1 MKKSLSAIFCLV
13 IMLSLSV
20 PVSASAFDS
29 SNYASSNSSAVAQ
42 SQYEMLMDS
51 FGFDSSLSDIVYPS
65 NYGGAYINSEGA
77 LVVMQTNSISSSSRG
92 GNFASVLNEAGSFI
106 LDTVSYSYNELN
118 SLKSEIDDACL
129 SFQSNPSAFS
139 DDQANLLNSISF
151 FYISQKDNS
160 IIVGITD
167 LNDSKRN
174 SFLDMFGASDAYML
188 IEGLHTTTTASLKP
202 GGDIVSPAG
211 PLSIGWPVYFY
222 DENDNVCRG
231 FVSAGHAYS
240 TGDSATL
247 NGMTIGVCVDSA
259 FSGRNDAALIK
270 ITNSNYS
277 MSDVVNCCSVS
288 TSALQKSSPH
298 FDDVPSSYWAYDA
311 IMEAAE
317 AGIVFGFGDGTFQPN
332 SPVTYAQ
339 FSALLGRA
347 FYPSELDFSDY
358 DSWYEP
364 YTIVLSE
371 HNVLLNLESDKLDN
385 SLSIFDMAQLLYNV
399 LVDYCIFSPSDPP
412 FISSLDNLH
421 LLDNIPSEYHSAI
434 RTIYSLGLLDD
445 FFDLFSTGD
454 IRISRAQ
461 ACIVINRLS
470 SYLTPGNKTTL
481 SGLIIGGQLTVSETT
496 PIDAKI
502 LLSNA
507 GCDLFSYS
515 AILALKYYK
524 EGSWVDIPFNSPDNT
539 VSEVAILHQLMPG
552 QEKVFTFDLS
562 YYYGSISEGYYKL
575 EIVLTQNGKNYSLS
589 DIFFISN

>member
-1 MKKSLSAIFCLV
+1 MKKSLSATFCLV

-139 DDQANLLNSISF
+139 DDQANLLN
-151 FYISQKDNS
+151 
-160 IIVGITD
+160 
-167 LNDSKRN
+167 
-174 SFLDMFGASDAYML
+174 
-188 IEGLHTTTTASLKP
+188 
-202 GGDIVSPAG
+202 
-211 PLSIGWPVYFY
+211 
-222 DENDNVCRG
+222 
-231 FVSAGHAYS
+231 
-240 TGDSATL
+240 
-247 NGMTIGVCVDSA
+247 
-259 FSGRNDAALIK
+259 
-270 ITNSNYS
+270 
-277 MSDVVNCCSVS
+277 
-288 TSALQKSSPH
+288 

-507 GCDLFSYS
+507 GCDVFSYS

>member
-259 FSGRNDAALIK
+259 
-270 ITNSNYS
+270 
-277 MSDVVNCCSVS
+277 
-288 TSALQKSSPH
+288 LQKSSPH

-507 GCDLFSYS
+507 GCDVFSYS

>member
-277 MSDVVNCCSVS
+277 MSDVVNVSNHTLSNDKYMLVSEGSTIYKVGS
-288 TSALQKSSPH
+288 TSGYRS
-298 FDDVPSSYWAYDA
+298 
-311 IMEAAE
+311 
-317 AGIVFGFGDGTFQPN
+317 GT
-332 SPVTYAQ
+332 VT
-339 FSALLGRA
+339 STNGSVTSRK
-347 FYPSELDFSDY
+347 D
-358 DSWYEP
+358 
-364 YTIVLSE
+364 I
-371 HNVLLNLESDKLDN
+371 
-385 SLSIFDMAQLLYNV
+385 
-399 LVDYCIFSPSDPP
+399 
-412 FISSLDNLH
+412 IS
-421 LLDNIPSEYHSAI
+421 
-434 RTIYSLGLLDD
+434 
-445 FFDLFSTGD
+445 
-454 IRISRAQ
+454 
-461 ACIVINRLS
+461 
-470 SYLTPGNKTTL
+470 
-481 SGLIIGGQLTVSETT
+481 
-496 PIDAKI
+496 
-502 LLSNA
+502 
-507 GCDLFSYS
+507 
-515 AILALKYYK
+515 
-524 EGSWVDIPFNSPDNT
+524 
-539 VSEVAILHQLMPG
+539 
-552 QEKVFTFDLS
+552 
-562 YYYGSISEGYYKL
+562 
-575 EIVLTQNGKNYSLS
+575 
-589 DIFFISN
+589 

>member
-106 LDTVSYSYNELN
+106 LDTVSYSY
-118 SLKSEIDDACL
+118 
-129 SFQSNPSAFS
+129 
-139 DDQANLLNSISF
+139 
-151 FYISQKDNS
+151 
-160 IIVGITD
+160 
-167 LNDSKRN
+167 
-174 SFLDMFGASDAYML
+174 
-188 IEGLHTTTTASLKP
+188 
-202 GGDIVSPAG
+202 
-211 PLSIGWPVYFY
+211 
-222 DENDNVCRG
+222 
-231 FVSAGHAYS
+231 
-240 TGDSATL
+240 
-247 NGMTIGVCVDSA
+247 
-259 FSGRNDAALIK
+259 
-270 ITNSNYS
+270 
-277 MSDVVNCCSVS
+277 
-288 TSALQKSSPH
+288 
-298 FDDVPSSYWAYDA
+298 DDVPSSYWAYDA

-507 GCDLFSYS
+507 GCDVFSYS